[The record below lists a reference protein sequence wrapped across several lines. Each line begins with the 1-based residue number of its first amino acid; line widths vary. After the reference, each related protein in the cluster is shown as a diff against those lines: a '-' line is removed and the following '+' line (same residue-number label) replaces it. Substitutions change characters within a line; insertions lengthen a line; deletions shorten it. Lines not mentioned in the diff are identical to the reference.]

1 MQALL
6 PPMIGHRA
14 CGDGY
19 IARAIGCRVRRD
31 FLHAS
36 IFAGNAT
43 ACVGSVS
50 ISATGQFR
58 PGRLEEISMEWLIP
72 IVLFVCIVVAIHIIM
87 DGRVRRRIAE
97 SGASEDLVRTM
108 LAADERN
115 RAVSS
120 LKWGLVLVL
129 VGIAFGLIDLL
140 NLRQDD
146 PATFGIVIA
155 AAGLGM
161 LGFHMLAARKG

>member
-1 MQALL
+1 
-6 PPMIGHRA
+6 
-14 CGDGY
+14 
-19 IARAIGCRVRRD
+19 
-31 FLHAS
+31 
-36 IFAGNAT
+36 
-43 ACVGSVS
+43 
-50 ISATGQFR
+50 
-58 PGRLEEISMEWLIP
+58 MEWLVP
-72 IVLFVCIVVAIHIIM
+72 IAFFVCIVVAIHIIM
-87 DGRVRRRIAE
+87 TGRVRRRIAE

-120 LKWGLVLVL
+120 LKWGMVLVL

>member
-1 MQALL
+1 
-6 PPMIGHRA
+6 
-14 CGDGY
+14 
-19 IARAIGCRVRRD
+19 
-31 FLHAS
+31 
-36 IFAGNAT
+36 
-43 ACVGSVS
+43 
-50 ISATGQFR
+50 
-58 PGRLEEISMEWLIP
+58 MEWLIP

-120 LKWGLVLVL
+120 LKWGMVLVL